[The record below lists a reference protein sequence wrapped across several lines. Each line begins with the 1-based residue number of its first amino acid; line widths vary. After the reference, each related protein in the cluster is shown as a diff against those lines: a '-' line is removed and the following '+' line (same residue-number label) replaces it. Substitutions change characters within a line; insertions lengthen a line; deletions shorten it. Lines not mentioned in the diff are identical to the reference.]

1 MSFCFS
7 LFSLLWPCLRA
18 KIRFDFLSL
27 GSGQTLY
34 LLVLDVCSLKGRHH
48 ECNITLTHVID
59 CICDNRRTF
68 PICQAAVPSVVD
80 ISQFCEVQS
89 FLI

>member
-1 MSFCFS
+1 MAFF
-7 LFSLLWPCLRA
+7 LRA
-18 KIRFDFLSL
+18 TIRFDFLSL

-48 ECNITLTHVID
+48 ECNIILTHVID